1 LKKVLLEARIH
12 NDGLRLL
19 NQEVEV
25 IGPISDHA
33 KVIALLK
40 NGVHGLIVGSG
51 LPVTEAL
58 MADSPLLEAV
68 GRPGVGVDNV
78 DLPGATA
85 QGVIAVYT
93 PDGPTESTAEHAVAL
108 ILALAK
114 RVRAGDVTIRRAGFG
129 QRAGLVGVELL
140 GKTLGIVGLG
150 RIGGRVAEIC
160 GKGLGMKVIAYDP
173 YIPTE
178 RAIRLG
184 VQLRPDLHSLL
195 READFVTLHTPLT
208 TETRGFIGTA
218 ELALMKPTAYLI
230 NTSRGPV
237 VDEEALLTV
246 LRERR
251 IAGAAL
257 DVYTQEP
264 IPFPHPLLELEN
276 VTLTPHI
283 ASSTE
288 DGLWKM
294 GVTVAEEIL
303 TALRGEKPRFMAN
316 PEVWERGT
324 RVNRNC

>member
-1 LKKVLLEARIH
+1 MKQVVLEAKIH
-12 NDGLRLL
+12 DDGLKLL
-19 NQEVEV
+19 TQEVEV

-33 KVIALLK
+33 QVIEWLK

-51 LPVTEAL
+51 LAVTEGL
-58 MADSPLLEAV
+58 MADSPGVEAV
-68 GRPGVGVDNV
+68 GRPGVGVDNI

-108 ILALAK
+108 IMALAK
-114 RVRAGDVTIRRAGFG
+114 RVRLGDVAIRRSGFS
-129 QRAGLVGVELL
+129 QRTGLTGVELW

-173 YIPTE
+173 YIPAE
-178 RAIRLG
+178 RFTQCGAER
-184 VQLRPDLHSLL
+184 RPDLQSML
-195 READFVTLHTPLT
+195 READFVTLHTPLSP
-208 TETRGFIGTA
+208 ETRGMIGAA
-218 ELALMKPTAYLI
+218 ELALMKPTAYLV

-237 VDEEALLTV
+237 VDESALFAA
-246 LRERR
+246 LREKR
-251 IAGAAL
+251 IAGAGL

-264 IPFPHPLLELEN
+264 IPFPHPFLELDN
-276 VTLTPHI
+276 VILTPHI

-294 GVTVAEEIL
+294 GVTVAEEML

-316 PEVWERGT
+316 PQVWERRT
-324 RVNRNC
+324 RVRRKG